1 MRSVSDRQKQTKV
14 EDKMVWK
21 AGFWAHSETVKKW
34 WKVIGSCS
42 EVNRHVRMKVA
53 ERGGWVIW
61 IGGIVIDVGSSFQR
75 LDEACCVFGV
85 CFFQQKRPLSE
96 SGGNIQW
103 LWATLYSVH
112 VHFAWAT
119 CVYHLFYCTLSPQ
132 SHICFIADLFAG
144 IRRLKAGR
152 LGAVAPLPIVAQN
165 VFSISSLFRFR
176 RHMVRYVHLRKVI
189 RADTL
194 SKFLDPTL
202 ICNNGKL

>member
-85 CFFQQKRPLSE
+85 CFFPAEETTQWIRRQHSVTLSDSLFCARPL
-96 SGGNIQW
+96 
-103 LWATLYSVH
+103 
-112 VHFAWAT
+112 
-119 CVYHLFYCTLSPQ
+119 
-132 SHICFIADLFAG
+132 
-144 IRRLKAGR
+144 R
-152 LGAVAPLPIVAQN
+152 LGHLCLPFILLHFVSAVSHLLYCWFICGHSQIKSGSIGGGRPAPHSGSECFFNKLPFQV
-165 VFSISSLFRFR
+165 
-176 RHMVRYVHLRKVI
+176 
-189 RADTL
+189 
-194 SKFLDPTL
+194 
-202 ICNNGKL
+202 